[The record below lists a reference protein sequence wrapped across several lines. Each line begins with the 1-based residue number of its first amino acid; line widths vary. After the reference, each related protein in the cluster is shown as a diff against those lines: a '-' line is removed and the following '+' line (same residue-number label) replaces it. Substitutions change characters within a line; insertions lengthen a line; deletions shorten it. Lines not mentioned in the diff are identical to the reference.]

1 MKTYEEREYIMD
13 LTKIMALLQRS
24 SETLDMAEV
33 PSGMTESAIDIALN
47 LQNKISQAL
56 SDCEKLLKEVL

>member
-13 LTKIMALLQRS
+13 LTKIMSLLQRS
-24 SETLDMAEV
+24 SEILDIAEV

-47 LQNKISQAL
+47 LQDKISQAL